1 MHAGHMM
8 GMGFGLGFLNL
19 IGTVLFWVALIWTIR
34 FFVRGG
40 FRDGGFR
47 RRYGGRYAKW
57 RGEMTRGGHGH
68 GGHGRGDWGRSRP
81 PEQDEADKLLRE
93 RLAKGEISEDEY
105 AQLKAKL
112 GENGGSSSAE
122 DGPSR
127 YGGRPEGGP
136 LSWLRGDSALET
148 ARLRLAKGEIT
159 PDEFE
164 TIRRVLAD

>member
-1 MHAGHMM
+1 MHGGHMM
-8 GMGFGLGFLNL
+8 NMGFGLGFLNL
-19 IGTVLFWVALIWTIR
+19 IGTVLFWALLIWTVR

-57 RGEMTRGGHGH
+57 RGEMTRGGHG
-68 GGHGRGDWGRSRP
+68 RGDWGRGRP

-112 GENGGSSSAE
+112 GENGSPGGNAN
-122 DGPSR
+122 GGTNGN
-127 YGGRPEGGP
+127 GGRFEGGP

-148 ARLRLAKGEIT
+148 ARLRLAQGEIT

-164 TIRRVLAD
+164 TIRRVLTS

>member
-1 MHAGHMM
+1 MHGQMM

-40 FRDGGFR
+40 FKNGNFR
-47 RRYGGRYAKW
+47 KRYGGRYAKW

-68 GGHGRGDWGRSRP
+68 GGRGDWGRGRP
-81 PEQDEADKLLRE
+81 SGGDEADKLIRE

-112 GENGGSSSAE
+112 GENGEGSSSTAE

-127 YGGRPEGGP
+127 NGGRSEGGP
-136 LSWLRGDSALET
+136 LNWLRGDNALET
-148 ARLRLAKGEIT
+148 ARLRLAQGEIT

-164 TIRRVLAD
+164 TIRRVLTS

>member
-1 MHAGHMM
+1 MHGHMI

-40 FRDGGFR
+40 FKNGGFR
-47 RRYGGRYAKW
+47 GHRGRYAKW
-57 RGEMTRGGHGH
+57 RGEMMRGGY
-68 GGHGRGDWGRSRP
+68 GRGDWGRGRP

-93 RLAKGEISEDEY
+93 RLAKGEVTEDEY

-112 GENGGSSSAE
+112 SEGASNGNANGGPNGHSA
-122 DGPSR
+122 
-127 YGGRPEGGP
+127 RPEGGP
-136 LSWLRGDSALET
+136 LSWLRGDNALET
-148 ARLRLAKGEIT
+148 ARLRLAQGEIT

-164 TIRRVLAD
+164 TIRRVLAS